1 MTGSIA
7 IELRLPNVTPDLASS
22 PKTKVRRDDDD
33 RLYFNSLQRQSVSQ
47 SVSGGSEIPEGFG
60 AASIE
65 HWTMEAG
72 MLDWVGWSVVRGNNK

>member
-1 MTGSIA
+1 MMMIGCISTVC
-7 IELRLPNVTPDLASS
+7 N
-22 PKTKVRRDDDD
+22 
-33 RLYFNSLQRQSVSQ
+33 VSQ

>member
-1 MTGSIA
+1 MMMIGCISTVC
-7 IELRLPNVTPDLASS
+7 NVS
-22 PKTKVRRDDDD
+22 
-33 RLYFNSLQRQSVSQ
+33 QSVSQ